1 MPFPH
6 GKRSKKQVGV
16 DRQKDEPGCGHLG
29 IEELVRSPAETS
41 NNQLDSSETDL
52 VRDMGFGVLSL
63 SVVVNGLGRKKGQQ
77 NWGTSAVKGEPT
89 ETGKEKPERRESGRE
104 AFCKA
109 G

>member
-29 IEELVRSPAETS
+29 IEELVRPPVETA
-41 NNQLDSSETDL
+41 NNQLDQSEEDL
-52 VRDMGFGVLSL
+52 ARDMGFGVLII
-63 SVVVNGLGRKKGQQ
+63 SVVVNVLGRKKGQQ

-89 ETGKEKPERRESGRE
+89 KMGKEKAERRESGRE
-104 AFCKA
+104 AFCKP